1 MRLGNITGECVTGE
15 NYNTARKTKMLVIKK
30 VIDSTKKM
38 VVSIEIG
45 NYYTIKNSLYV
56 SMKSNTYLM
65 QGILK

>member
-1 MRLGNITGECVTGE
+1 MGE
-15 NYNTARKTKMLVIKK
+15 NYNTARKTNMFVIKK
-30 VIDSTKKM
+30 VIDSTKNM